1 MNKFIETMKCG
12 GGKFAVLLTVG
23 AFAVSANA
31 AYTEPR
37 TNVVDGLR
45 WRIKLDTSA
54 KTCQLGYG
62 ADNTA
67 STALIGSYQS
77 SSVVVPSKIPS
88 TFVEDGE
95 TYITRALAN
104 FAFSYSYGTT
114 GSLVIPQ
121 EITSIGNYV
130 FSWSYISQYCFK
142 GPVSEPQGVT
152 QTFQTIT
159 PGSDGNGAF
168 YGNVKRNFLFVGP
181 NVKIASGSSA
191 KNLIRNGFTGGSG
204 LWTSSLTVILPS
216 RSDNTSWASLTASDI
231 HPRDAS
237 KAKLFFYGP
246 AEEFDILMHETSVTM
261 IPTTANALTNVLNW
275 ASTFKTKFGLDTK
288 ISVTNA
294 IEVGEGLITASKMQY
309 ATFNSLMFKAK
320 TQSQLDSICSVVPA
334 SVPISIDPQDARE
347 TLTIPQGREVYVRLS
362 GEGRNGQY
370 TPKINGFTIIVQ

>member
-1 MNKFIETMKCG
+1 M
-12 GGKFAVLLTVG
+12 
-23 AFAVSANA
+23 
-31 AYTEPR
+31 
-37 TNVVDGLR
+37 
-45 WRIKLDTSA
+45 
-54 KTCQLGYG
+54 
-62 ADNTA
+62 
-67 STALIGSYQS
+67 
-77 SSVVVPSKIPS
+77 
-88 TFVEDGE
+88 EDGE

-104 FAFSYSYGTT
+104 YAFSYSYGTT
-114 GSLVIPQ
+114 GVLVIPQ
-121 EITSIGNYV
+121 EITSIGNYA
-130 FSWSYISQYCFK
+130 FSWSYIQQYCFK

-181 NVKIASGSSA
+181 NVKVASGSSA
-191 KNLIRNGFTGGSG
+191 KNLIRNGFTGGSP

-288 ISVTNA
+288 ISVTNV
-294 IEVGEGLITASKMQY
+294 IDVEEGLITAAKMQY

-320 TQSQLDSICSVVPA
+320 TQSQLDSILSVVSA
-334 SVPISIDPQDARE
+334 TVPLAIDPQDARE

-370 TPKINGFTIIVQ
+370 MPKINGSMIIVR

>member
-12 GGKFAVLLTVG
+12 GGKFAVLLAVG

-62 ADNTA
+62 ADNAA
-67 STALIGSYQS
+67 SRALQGSDS
-77 SSVVVPSKIPS
+77 DSGVKVPQKIPS

-95 TYITRALAN
+95 TYIVRAIAT
-104 FAFSYSYGTT
+104 AGFSSARTVGAT
-114 GSLVIPQ
+114 VFPE
-121 EITSIGNYV
+121 EITSIANYA
-130 FSWSYISQYCFK
+130 FSWSQLSYICFK
-142 GPVSEPQGVT
+142 GPVSVSQGVT

-159 PGSDGNGAF
+159 PGADGNGAF
-168 YGNVKRNFLFVGP
+168 YGAGYRTFLFVGP
-181 NVKIASGSSA
+181 NVKIGTYSAANLLKNNYSNERSG
-191 KNLIRNGFTGGSG
+191 GV
-204 LWTSSLTVILPS
+204 TVLLPR
-216 RSDNTSWASLTASDI
+216 RSDNTSYASVTASNI
-231 HPRDAS
+231 SAKPERV
-237 KAKLFFYGP
+237 KLFFYGP

-320 TQSQLDSICSVVPA
+320 TQSQLDSIFSVVPA

-347 TLTIPQGREVYVRLS
+347 TLMIPQGREVYVRLS

>member
-1 MNKFIETMKCG
+1 MNAKTIG
-12 GGKFAVLLTVG
+12 GLVLLSGVALVAT
-23 AFAVSANA
+23 SASA

-62 ADNTA
+62 ADNAA
-67 STALIGSYQS
+67 SRALQGSDS
-77 SSVVVPSKIPS
+77 DSGVKVPQKIPS

-95 TYITRALAN
+95 TYIVRAIATAGFTN
-104 FAFSYSYGTT
+104 ARTVGATVF
-114 GSLVIPQ
+114 PE
-121 EITSIGNYV
+121 EITSIANYA
-130 FSWSYISQYCFK
+130 FSWSQLSYICFK
-142 GPVSEPQGVT
+142 GPVSVSQGVT

-159 PGSDGNGAF
+159 PGADGAGAF
-168 YGNVKRNFLFVGP
+168 YGAGSRTFLFVGP
-181 NVKIASGSSA
+181 NVKIGTYPAANLLKNNYSNERSG
-191 KNLIRNGFTGGSG
+191 GV
-204 LWTSSLTVILPS
+204 TVLLPR
-216 RSDNTSWASLTASDI
+216 RSDNTSYASVTASNI
-231 HPRDAS
+231 SAKPERV
-237 KAKLFFYGP
+237 KLFFYGP

-288 ISVTNA
+288 ISVTNV
-294 IEVGEGLITASKMQY
+294 IDVEEGLVTAAKMQY

-320 TQSQLDSICSVVPA
+320 TQSQLDSILSVVPS

-370 TPKINGFTIIVQ
+370 TPKINGCMIFVR

>member
-1 MNKFIETMKCG
+1 M
-12 GGKFAVLLTVG
+12 
-23 AFAVSANA
+23 
-31 AYTEPR
+31 
-37 TNVVDGLR
+37 
-45 WRIKLDTSA
+45 
-54 KTCQLGYG
+54 
-62 ADNTA
+62 
-67 STALIGSYQS
+67 
-77 SSVVVPSKIPS
+77 
-88 TFVEDGE
+88 EDGE

-104 FAFSYSYGTT
+104 YAFSYSYGTT

-121 EITSIGNYV
+121 EITSIGNYA
-130 FSWSYISQYCFK
+130 FSWSKIPQYCFK

-159 PGSDGNGAF
+159 PGGDASGAF

-204 LWTSSLTVILPS
+204 DWTTSLTVILPS

-288 ISVTNA
+288 ISVTNV
-294 IEVGEGLITASKMQY
+294 IDVEEGLITAAKMQY

-320 TQSQLDSICSVVPA
+320 TQSQLDSILSVVPA
-334 SVPISIDPQDARE
+334 TVPLAIDPQDARE

-370 TPKINGFTIIVQ
+370 TPKINGSMIIVR